1 MRIVCISDTH
11 NRLDK
16 MKIPPG
22 DLLLHAGDLTGR
34 GSLDELRRFDQLL
47 ATLPHRHKVIIAG
60 NHDWGFQREPAAARE
75 LIQSAVYLQD
85 SEVTIQ
91 GLRIYGSP
99 WQPWFLDWAFNG
111 ARGGSLKPIWDR
123 IPAGIDILITHGPP
137 AGIGDHYSDVG
148 RQGCED
154 LRARIGEV
162 KPRLHLFGHIHQDGG
177 FWQNGSTFFANVTTW
192 ECERAPTVLE
202 LDPQTRR
209 VVPVDIPPAR
219 RY

>member
-137 AGIGDHYSDVG
+137 LGHGDQLARGGRAGCPELLDAIRRV
-148 RQGCED
+148 R
-154 LRARIGEV
+154 
-162 KPRLHLFGHIHQDGG
+162 PRYHIFGHIHEAYGITQEG
-177 FWQNGSTFFANVTTW
+177 VTTCINASSCDLRYQPVQPPVVIDW
-192 ECERAPTVLE
+192 P
-202 LDPQTRR
+202 PQ
-209 VVPVDIPPAR
+209 
-219 RY
+219 